1 MGICISKEKN
11 KCIKSKYIKDVSY
24 DNNNNKSSKNAN
36 ANGYTFIKYLKSLK
50 YLNDI
55 ENRLSKLTRYEDIN
69 KYYIFSNKKITENDY
84 YALYLAKKLDSP
96 KKEYNYIIKKVYKSK
111 NDDQINISLIKEI
124 KINMMIHHENIV
136 KCYEIFEDDLAVYF
150 IHEYM
155 IKGDLN
161 KYILKKRKH
170 RLKDK
175 KIIIILEQML
185 LSLIYLH
192 EKIKV
197 IHRDIKPGNVLM
209 KKEQKKIIVKL
220 KDFDS
225 AEFIKEEGFKY
236 LTKGT
241 PLFIAPEVYLE
252 ETYDSKIDMWGIGMT
267 LYNMITGNNPFKF
280 NQSNKLKQTKSKK
293 EDLNRTILEEDKIIM
308 QCVLNQKIDFMVIQ
322 NLGLRQL
329 TQGLLEKD
337 PIKRL
342 SALEAFEELNK
353 IKNGGNLYVSK
364 TMKEPPVQL
373 KRIPTVFEGEVEK
386 KTSTK
391 LANKFKNYILN
402 RNETMNNLIQN
413 MEKIENNIINEHN
426 DDTSEFSEIKNIS
439 KYNKN
444 INTSDIKIIIKK
456 KK

>member
-11 KCIKSKYIKDVSY
+11 KCIKSKYIKDVTL

-36 ANGYTFIKYLKSLK
+36 TNGYTFIKYLKSLK

-69 KYYIFSNKKITENDY
+69 KYYTFSSKKITENDY
-84 YALYLAKKLDSP
+84 YALYLAKKIDSP

-155 IKGDLN
+155 IRGDLN
-161 KYILKKRKH
+161 NYILKKRKH
-170 RLKDK
+170 LLKDK

-192 EKIKV
+192 EKIKI
-197 IHRDIKPGNVLM
+197 IHRDIKPSNFLI
-209 KKEQKKIIVKL
+209 KKEQKKIVVKL
-220 KDFDS
+220 KDFDN

-280 NQSNKLKQTKSKK
+280 NQSNNLKQGKNKK
-293 EDLNRTILEEDKIIM
+293 EDLNHTILEEDKIIM
-308 QCVLNQKIDFMVIQ
+308 QCILNQKIDFTVIN

-329 TQGLLEKD
+329 TQRLLERE
-337 PIKRL
+337 PIKRF

-353 IKNGGNLYVSK
+353 IKNGGNLFVSK

-373 KRIPTVFEGEVEK
+373 KRIPTVFEAEIEK

-391 LANKFKNYILN
+391 LANKFKKYILN

-413 MEKIENNIINEHN
+413 REQIDNNNTNEPN

-439 KYNKN
+439 KDNNN